1 MSVPYP
7 ACARSGSLSRLRSTA
22 ALQRSSF
29 FQTSLRS
36 VGRPRCI
43 FVSLG
48 LVTRPSHLSCVLFV
62 SSMQAFPRT
71 GVFQGRG
78 GHDRDVQRSMSDLLL
93 HAARHA
99 TVRGG
104 KLNLPSMSNSKP
116 WTEVDVQLDQWTMWF
131 ETNPSPDSRPLT
143 TLDRSTWGPPSER
156 GTVPVEGTPVACPDP
171 ISGWVDLGPSDRKC
185 EGKGDCDPT
194 THTTRPRQQVQAES
208 DTPKKHTTSTS
219 ESGGWGS
226 LGSDT

>member
-1 MSVPYP
+1 M
-7 ACARSGSLSRLRSTA
+7 
-22 ALQRSSF
+22 
-29 FQTSLRS
+29 
-36 VGRPRCI
+36 
-43 FVSLG
+43 
-48 LVTRPSHLSCVLFV
+48 TRPSHLSCVLFV
-62 SSMQAFPRT
+62 SSMRPFPRT

-99 TVRGG
+99 TVCGG
-104 KLNLPSMSNSKP
+104 KLTLPSMSNSKP

-143 TLDRSTWGPPSER
+143 TLDRSSPSPPETDRILVGSRPGSRISRGSTWGPPSER

-171 ISGWVDLGPSDRKC
+171 IPGWVDLGPSDRKC